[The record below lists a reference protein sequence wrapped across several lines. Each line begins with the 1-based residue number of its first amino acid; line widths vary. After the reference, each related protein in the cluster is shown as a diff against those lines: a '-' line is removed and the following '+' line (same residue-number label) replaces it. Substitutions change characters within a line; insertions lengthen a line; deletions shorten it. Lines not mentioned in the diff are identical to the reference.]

1 MKISDIYKLKKKVK
15 NRLIKEVNYLQLL
28 RTLMIQGGNLK
39 NADDGINFE
48 NEKLGYSLLREG
60 LIAMGNY
67 GTNNNGYFITL
78 KNCYFLNGICVDFVW
93 LFKGM
98 DVVKEAGEVET
109 YVQSKSKI
117 DIVIENCGEINILL
131 INASKYIKS

>member
-1 MKISDIYKLKKKVK
+1 
-15 NRLIKEVNYLQLL
+15 
-28 RTLMIQGGNLK
+28 MIQGGNLK

-78 KNCYFLNGICVDFVW
+78 KNCYFLNGICVAFVW
-93 LFKGM
+93 VFKEM
-98 DVVKEAGEVET
+98 DVIKGAGEVEKDET

-131 INASKYIKS
+131 INASKYIKL